1 MAIDLVRPLQVGD
14 TGTVFFRRGMKD
26 FPEWEGRV
34 TKVARRYATVENT
47 SGAWPRSLDFDKDNG
62 LERTNANS
70 IGSPCVFRTVEQV
83 AHEEARA
90 AAYAVLAD
98 VGLKPDG
105 YQGHGL
111 SSEMLFA
118 LAATA
123 KEVSGS

>member
-1 MAIDLVRPLQVGD
+1 VGGAGHQGGPPLRH
-14 TGTVFFRRGMKD
+14 RR
-26 FPEWEGRV
+26 EHQ
-34 TKVARRYATVENT
+34 RRLA
-47 SGAWPRSLDFDKDNG
+47 PLLDFDKDNG